1 MITPSRESTPDF
13 GADIP
18 LVSDDETF
26 VPSGPEPKDKDEKK
40 KFRTSERQREDEM
53 KQRNWDRADR
63 RDEREEVL
71 ETKVQEFRKDR
82 DERAAAAKKKRED
95 EEKKRKEDDER
106 IRKAAEAT
114 AAQQTSGPSAGPLLR
129 MPAEAEGVKSLRAYE
144 KLSPQEQAAYKLG
157 QQSMARP
164 TPAPKASG
172 SKKGKGKAKEASV
185 PDPCTACIGA
195 KAVKE
200 CVAQDAKNAVACN
213 RCRTKKLQCSW
224 RSSRGPDL
232 SLVDIEEQL
241 GRIADVQEETLA
253 VTKRLVAAIEEANE
267 MRRMKMEY
275 RYPLFRLGSS
285 GSKASKRKTV
295 ESEDDDME
303 TEKEPVK
310 KRRITRKDLDNGAGK

>member
-1 MITPSRESTPDF
+1 MTNPSRETTPDF

-18 LVSDDETF
+18 LVSDDEAF

-40 KFRTSERQREDEM
+40 KFRTDE
-53 KQRNWDRADR
+53 AI
-63 RDEREEVL
+63 
-71 ETKVQEFRKDR
+71 ETRIQEFRRDR

-114 AAQQTSGPSAGPLLR
+114 AAQQTSGPSAGPVSLDHLKLLR

-144 KLSPQEQAAYKLG
+144 KLSPLEQAAYKLG

-172 SKKGKGKAKEASV
+172 SKKGKGKAKEASL

-224 RSSRGPDL
+224 RSSKGPDL

-241 GRIADVQEETLA
+241 VRIADVQEETLA

-267 MRRMKMEY
+267 MRRMKMEF
-275 RYPLFRLGSS
+275 RYPLFRLGSG
-285 GSKASKRKTV
+285 GSKPSKRKTV

-303 TEKEPVK
+303 TEKGPVK
-310 KRRITRKDLDNGAGK
+310 KRRITRKESTTEPESEEEEEEEESEKEKES